1 LKIYVVAWRLISADF
16 LQIKSPGNT
25 TGSIYSLQKEETLR
39 RVALCSPSLIR
50 RLISLFNS
58 RGNQGR
64 RRTAEER
71 ERREPEGPGCLCYG
85 METGESLLLLV
96 LGPRDML
103 GRKVL
108 SKLSVRGAA
117 AARA

>member
-1 LKIYVVAWRLISADF
+1 MKIYVVAWRLISADL

-71 ERREPEGPGCLCYG
+71 VNAPDKARG
-85 METGESLLLLV
+85 V
-96 LGPRDML
+96 DRD
-103 GRKVL
+103 G
-108 SKLSVRGAA
+108 GAA
-117 AARA
+117 GMLAVGGRCVLA

>member
-1 LKIYVVAWRLISADF
+1 MNVLLVLAGFSGDSRVFFLKIYVVAWRLISADL

-71 ERREPEGPGCLCYG
+71 E
-85 METGESLLLLV
+85 TG
-96 LGPRDML
+96 
-103 GRKVL
+103 
-108 SKLSVRGAA
+108 A
-117 AARA
+117 